1 MSKVAIIGSGMMGR
15 VLAITLAKTYPEL
28 QIDIYDKSLSYKHSC
43 SYCAGGML
51 SPLSELIACEKH
63 AYELGHN
70 SFELWNN
77 INSFINK
84 YLNITNIFVKEASTY
99 VIAHNQDRYELDL
112 AIRNINLRVD
122 KLSKTLH
129 QKACE
134 DFEICEKRNISS
146 KEQGISLSNSIN
158 DNVIK
163 LKEALVDVP
172 EFFKLSNQFFKA
184 YENIKTL
191 ELLKE
196 DFYTKEF
203 DKSYQQVFDCTGFPN
218 NQLNNLYGSRG
229 EAIVVKV
236 ANIKLNSV
244 IRLLHPRHCIYLIPR
259 GKGIFYIGA
268 TSIESQD
275 YSEIS
280 VQGVLELLSSLMIID
295 KRFAEARVI
304 KTLTNVRPVSSD
316 DMPILK
322 SVGKITYLNGLSRHG
337 YLFAPALANK
347 VIQQINNFQR

>member
-1 MSKVAIIGSGMMGR
+1 MSKVAIIGSGVMGR

-28 QIDIYDKSLSYKHSC
+28 QIDIYDKSSSYKHSC

-51 SPLSELIACEKH
+51 SPLSELITCEKH
-63 AYELGHN
+63 AYEIGHN
-70 SFELWNN
+70 SYELWSSL
-77 INSFINK
+77 NSFINR
-84 YLNITNIFVKEASTY
+84 YLNTSNVFVKEASTY
-99 VIAHNQDRYELDL
+99 VIAHNQDRYELDF
-112 AIRNINLRVD
+112 AIRNIDLRIN
-122 KLSKTLH
+122 KLSKTSY
-129 QKACE
+129 QKARE
-134 DFEICEKRNISS
+134 DFKICDKQNISS
-146 KEQGISLSNSIN
+146 KELGICLSNSIS

-163 LKEALVDVP
+163 LNEALVNVP
-172 EFFKLSNQFFKA
+172 EFFKLSEQFFKG

-191 ELLKE
+191 ELSKE
-196 DFYTKEF
+196 DFYANEL
-203 DKSYQQVFDCTGFPN
+203 DEDYQQIFDCTGFPN

-229 EAIVVKV
+229 EALVVKA

-244 IRLLHPRHCIYLIPR
+244 IRLLHPRHYIYLIPR
-259 GKGIFYIGA
+259 RNDIFYIGA

-295 KRFAEARVI
+295 KRFSEARII
-304 KTLTNVRPVSSD
+304 KTLTNVRPVSND

-322 SVGKITYLNGLSRHG
+322 SVGKVIYLNGLSRHG

-347 VIQQINNFQR
+347 VIQRINSF

>member
-1 MSKVAIIGSGMMGR
+1 MSKLAIIGSGVIGR
-15 VLAITLAKTYPEL
+15 VLAVSLAKIYPEL
-28 QIDIYDKSLSYKHSC
+28 QIGIYDKSFSYKNSC

-51 SPLSELIACEKH
+51 SPLSELITCEKH
-63 AYELGHN
+63 AYEIGHD
-70 SFELWNN
+70 SFELWSN

-84 YLNITNIFVKEASTY
+84 HLNTTSRFVKETSTY

-112 AIRNINLRVD
+112 AIRNINLRVN
-122 KLSKTLH
+122 KLPKSLS
-129 QKACE
+129 QKAHA
-134 DFEICEKRNISS
+134 DFKVCDKQNIFS
-146 KEQGISLSNSIN
+146 KEQEICLSNCIN

-163 LKEALVDVP
+163 LNEAFIEVP
-172 EFFKLSNQFFKA
+172 EFFKLTDQFFREYK
-184 YENIKTL
+184 NIRTL
-191 ELLKE
+191 KLSKE
-196 DFYTKEF
+196 GFYANEF
-203 DKSYQQVFDCTGFPN
+203 DTSYQQIFDCTGFPN

-229 EAIVVKV
+229 EALVVK
-236 ANIKLNSV
+236 AEGIKLNSV
-244 IRLLHPRHCIYLIPR
+244 IRLLHPRHSIYLIPR
-259 GKGIFYIGA
+259 GNGIFYIGA

-280 VQGVLELLSSLMIID
+280 VQGILELLSSLMIID

-322 SVGKITYLNGLSRHG
+322 SFGKTTYLNGLSRHG

-347 VIQQINNFQR
+347 IIQQFNNF